1 MDFLE
6 MLVAAGAK
14 SQKRSKLVDQITDLT
29 PEKRADYF
37 MRIDHAHN
45 EAVKFNADLD
55 ERGQMMKA
63 LFDVLVSINESNY
76 ERQHLMTNEDECVR
90 RESEL
95 RKNFFREIDDMWNKL
110 VNYAKYLGY
119 CTNDGIKEQRKVIN
133 AEFGIV
139 DDEHESELG
148 SE

>member
-1 MDFLE
+1 MDLLE
-6 MLVAAGAK
+6 MLAAAAAK
-14 SQKRSKLVDQITDLT
+14 SQKRSKVMEQIDALT

-63 LFDVLVSINESNY
+63 LFDALVTIAESDY
-76 ERQHLMTNEDECVR
+76 ARQNIMTDENECVR

-95 RKNFFREIDDMWNKL
+95 RGNFFKEIDAMWNKL

-119 CTNDGIKEQRKVIN
+119 CTNDGIKEERKAIN
-133 AEFGIV
+133 QEFGIV
-139 DDEHESELG
+139 DDEQDKE
-148 SE
+148 

>member
-1 MDFLE
+1 MDLLE
-6 MLVAAGAK
+6 MLAAAAAK
-14 SQKRSKLVDQITDLT
+14 SQKRSKVMEQIDALT

-63 LFDVLVSINESNY
+63 LFDALVTIAESDY
-76 ERQHLMTNEDECVR
+76 ARQNIMTDENECVR

-95 RKNFFREIDDMWNKL
+95 RGNFFKEIDDMWNKL
-110 VNYAKYLGY
+110 VDYAKYLGY
-119 CTNDGIKEQRKVIN
+119 CTNDGIKEERKAIN
-133 AEFGIV
+133 QEFGIV
-139 DDEHESELG
+139 DDEQDKE
-148 SE
+148 